1 MGKTQITKKQNGQI
15 IVVGDVFL
23 CDEEGNE
30 IPHGERFTLC
40 GCGKSKKAPIC
51 DGSHKEPF

>member
-1 MGKTQITKKQNGQI
+1 MGKIQITRKPSGQLLVEGAVI
-15 IVVGDVFL
+15 L
-23 CDEEGNE
+23 LDEEGKE

-51 DGSHKEPF
+51 DGSHKES